1 MDDFEKYQFL
11 KEILSGSFGIALNA
25 NDLFQ
30 YACAETIIVDPL
42 DFDWILPIFKNYK
55 WDGLNAC
62 MAFISERMPIKE
74 AQNDNFNAAYSELV
88 ALSPKVFTEY

>member
-1 MDDFEKYQFL
+1 MDDFEKHEFL

-30 YACAETIIVDPL
+30 YACAETIVVDPL
-42 DFDWILPIFKNYK
+42 DLDWILPIFKNYK

-62 MAFISERMPIKE
+62 MAFLTNRMPIKE
-74 AQNDNFNAAYSELV
+74 VQNEGFKAAYTDLV
-88 ALSPKVFTEY
+88 ALNPKVYTEY